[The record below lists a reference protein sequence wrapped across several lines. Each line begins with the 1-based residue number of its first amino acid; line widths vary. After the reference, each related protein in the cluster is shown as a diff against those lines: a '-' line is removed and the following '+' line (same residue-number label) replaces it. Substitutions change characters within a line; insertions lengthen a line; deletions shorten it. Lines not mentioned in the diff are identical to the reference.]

1 MPPPVW
7 YNKPVTRQCAV
18 RIFYTVTFGGFPMK
32 KRLFFLLLCL
42 LLACA
47 AALGGIAAVRQLRA
61 ARAPVTVAVIDTG
74 ISPHAIPAQNLL
86 AGKNYLDPALSTQD
100 TYGHGT
106 AVASV
111 ILAHYPAAQLV
122 PLVSSAYDGGRIT
135 QVSNDTLAQ
144 IIRDA
149 VDVYGCRIINLS
161 AGLMLDKPAVRDAVA
176 YAETAGV
183 LVVASAGNDYA
194 VNGDS
199 MYYPAGYA
207 TVLAVGSVNAD
218 GTAVSAFSQRGAWV
232 DLYACGESVTIATLS
247 GGSRTSDGTSYAAA
261 AVTAAAAQLLQRD
274 PALTPAALR
283 AALLSTA
290 TPLPDG
296 RPWLQPRLQQ

>member
-7 YNKPVTRQCAV
+7 YNKPVPRQCAV

-32 KRLFFLLLCL
+32 KRLLFLLLCL

-61 ARAPVTVAVIDTG
+61 ARALVTVAVIDTG

-106 AVASV
+106 A
-111 ILAHYPAAQLV
+111 
-122 PLVSSAYDGGRIT
+122 
-135 QVSNDTLAQ
+135 
-144 IIRDA
+144 
-149 VDVYGCRIINLS
+149 
-161 AGLMLDKPAVRDAVA
+161 
-176 YAETAGV
+176 
-183 LVVASAGNDYA
+183 VASAGNDYA